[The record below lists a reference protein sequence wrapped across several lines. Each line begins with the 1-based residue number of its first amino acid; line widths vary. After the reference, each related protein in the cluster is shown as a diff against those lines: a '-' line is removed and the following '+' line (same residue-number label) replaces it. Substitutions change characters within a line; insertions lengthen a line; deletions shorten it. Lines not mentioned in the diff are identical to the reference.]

1 MNIFPDPLPPED
13 RLRIGIVSRL
23 YHVLLGRTADVG
35 GLSAT
40 VQRLREGIPL
50 DTIMA
55 EALRSDEFL
64 ASHPTPVQS
73 ADDVDALYRAA
84 CHAPPPDV
92 DRTLP
97 PGAYA
102 AQVLTAAEIGR
113 PSRISDILF
122 AEGLDPADGSD
133 YRVWLADFHEPD
145 PATREAAARSG
156 SGPLAVSLV
165 LLGGWTGGAALV
177 ATLDSVRGQLCR
189 RFELVVAGS
198 RRFCASASRL
208 ASSAT
213 VVSRR
218 ETDAAAL
225 LNAAL
230 PHCQG
235 RFILPLRPGARL
247 SPDAVWHIAQAAEDT
262 GASALLLDHDCI
274 DSAGLRQDPTLH
286 AGWDPEVALCR
297 IDWAA
302 GLALDTALAR
312 RTGEALVAAGPTA
325 HAPSWRCG

>member
-1 MNIFPDPLPPED
+1 M
-13 RLRIGIVSRL
+13 
-23 YHVLLGRTADVG
+23 
-35 GLSAT
+35 
-40 VQRLREGIPL
+40 QRLREGIPL

-235 RFILPLRPGARL
+235 RFILPLRPGTRL
-247 SPDAVWHIAQAAEDT
+247 SPDAGGTSRKRRRTPAPQHCYSTMIASTPRACVRIRRCMLA
-262 GASALLLDHDCI
+262 GI
-274 DSAGLRQDPTLH
+274 PRWRSAGSTGQR
-286 AGWDPEVALCR
+286 GWHWIPL
-297 IDWAA
+297 WPAA
-302 GLALDTALAR
+302 PAR
-312 RTGEALVAAGPTA
+312 R
-325 HAPSWRCG
+325 S